1 MKNKKLEF
9 FIGVVI
15 GLITPLVAAEL
26 LRITLFPYITHE
38 NIENFTIHIYM
49 PVIKLGAFANMI
61 PFLIFNKLDWESAM
75 KGMVTITLIFAF
87 TVLGIIYL

>member
-1 MKNKKLEF
+1 MKNKTLEF
-9 FIGVVI
+9 FVGVVI
-15 GLITPLVAAEL
+15 GLITPFIAAEI
-26 LRITLFPYITHE
+26 LRATLFSYITYE

-61 PFLIFNKLDWESAM
+61 PFLIFNKLEWESAM

-87 TVLGIIYL
+87 TILGIIYL